1 MSIDNFKRIV
11 LEDYENE
18 FKFKKNKSNL
28 NISFN
33 RIAFIFFIFFIICTL
48 YSVRLV
54 YLGSLNFK
62 INTSNTYSIK
72 SNYRADITDNNGNFL
87 VNQRTIDAGINLIL
101 L

>member
-33 RIAFIFFIFFIICTL
+33 RIALFFIFFIICTL
-48 YSVRLV
+48 YW
-54 YLGSLNFK
+54 
-62 INTSNTYSIK
+62 I
-72 SNYRADITDNNGNFL
+72 RAFIWE
-87 VNQRTIDAGINLIL
+87 V
-101 L
+101 